1 MIIKDENRFQELN
14 RNVVDDIDKGYAIYN
29 GILLLLSVLDLILK
43 NKMDCTDNS
52 SNRLQ
57 FNFQITFETPIQQ
70 SNK

>member
-1 MIIKDENRFQELN
+1 MIIKDEYRFQELN